1 MITCLNRNE
10 IESNGG
16 QIVTNSDGT
25 ISVYNNVG
33 IPTLLTKPCCEAIGG
48 IFDVDTQ
55 KCMWSEK
62 STKSSPFN
70 IILNPRGNS
79 GEIFYVTPDEVCTL
93 QVSFDF
99 LFKFN
104 CEELKTMNSN
114 SVITMFESI
123 FAGMTINTKNGAS
136 IDKVYEE
143 TIFNKIG
150 IGNCYTYISS
160 AGTDTGF
167 YICGDLSENTVT
179 NDCLPL
185 NLYSLKTNNGTLDC
199 KNAQQFIVEGLF
211 KQSGLATTDFDKF
224 KFNINENAFAS
235 NWLNFKTEITDAS
248 VLSAITNQK
257 IVLAIKVSGAP
268 EYLSILIDNIE
279 LNKVC
284 KKLGKTTFLS
294 SSPGFELDRIKDNKK
309 SWVANTTR
317 THREFDINRY
327 DDTLPIRQTD
337 YYLDDERQVINTK
350 EIDLDINLAHAV
362 ESDVW
367 CYITSNPCILTG
379 NTVGIT
385 ICSGQVSTQIYTST
399 TATDGVTTYS
409 CPAGYTA
416 TTGNEQCQKI
426 TTTGSTFY
434 GTSYTCQL
442 SLSGVKSQY
451 NNGGAVFYEKIDL
464 TKTPI
469 STSGISGSITILEPL
484 FYGNGTGTSFTVQS
498 RVSGTS
504 NTLWVNDGL
513 GSYTTKGR
521 LNNAGIFSSTP
532 VSGTTPQFIGFS
544 HCLNIPVGGTY
555 SLGICGDNFV
565 KLKINGQQVVNF
577 DKWSGNLG
585 FWHVFPID
593 LKSGLNII
601 ELSGA
606 DALGP
611 PTNYTVASFA
621 AEIYSASTTV
631 LSALTTTIQLEPYI
645 VFSTKNKVGSTFD
658 IGDSSGYYC
667 PSGYVLDTCNGYSC
681 VKIENAPITATTTA
695 GTIASS
701 GTFCSASTTTYCCSD
716 SCGDKPID
724 INRLL
729 TQPLS
734 AVTTIEDFEYFLTSE
749 LIDAKNR
756 QTITSYP
763 TLRLL
768 YNRYMN
774 SLNYCGIKSS
784 AFDYYTMEKFS
795 KLIGNYWTD
804 LIEQVIPAT
813 TIWNSTKVYTNTI
826 FDEQKYKYKGYTSL
840 FGTNPCDDIVPLSP
854 TTGTSCGIDVK
865 TVFVQGG
872 PQNTLQFLRELNV
885 SEYDRIYLLQM
896 NSSNEFLGNVS
907 STNRSSSCYNIAECT
922 LAIDITHVDET
933 YPLNNGSATVNIY
946 GANGTPS
953 ILWSNGQTTNTIT
966 GLSGGTYSVK
976 VTDSICDKTQSVTIK
991 PSTQPPTL
999 TWSAYTFSCETETTF
1014 AIRKTI
1020 SGLSSPFSA
1029 FYYTGTTPSRV
1040 YIADGDSA
1048 KGNIYWFDPKTAT
1061 TESHMNYYSGI
1072 KANNVYTTFFDSKYL
1087 RAYLIG
1093 TSLDAQAGGSSPA
1106 SKIDVSG
1113 LTVYDIT
1120 TNTHYVVPYGS
1131 NIQYQRQTILVTNDY
1146 IFTKDSTISPS
1157 GGYRRFN
1164 RANPLSTSTAIP
1176 YPSGQ
1181 LSYFKLSTGVEGAPQ
1196 PYEVGDKIWLVAGS
1210 GNNNG
1215 NIGIFDTSFNYLTQ
1229 IVLPVKSYTGFGGT
1243 KYWQGGYYDKTY
1255 NRFYVNEINGKYRY
1269 VFEPNA
1275 QYTGATCIMS
1285 GSVGPYLENKKTY
1298 TVMSWSIDP
1307 VTNKLYNIFSLG
1319 NSELDSNPIYKT
1331 YEINRS
1337 SGQLLKLYNGYSF
1350 AELVQVND
1358 GLFDSLAGT
1367 QGGSVYWQN
1376 NGNAWSGDG
1385 QVVLYNNSISGNTTG
1400 RVSVKTLE
1408 LYSNNNP
1415 TGTIKDNQIGTEG
1428 YIAPYTDY
1436 TTCPPYFDLRCP
1448 TILKTASGT
1457 TAGYAEV
1464 QLAQSVQNN
1473 PAITKITVSALTSG
1487 YSAMTSTSYTPPFSG
1502 YTFVTFTGL
1511 PATLGNV
1518 GVTYYSGGSPSYVQL
1533 SACTT

>member
-1 MITCLNRNE
+1 MITCLNRKE
-10 IESNGG
+10 IEDNNG
-16 QIVTNSDGT
+16 QIITSKSGT
-25 ISVYNNVG
+25 ISVYNNFG

-55 KCMWSEK
+55 KCMSSKKSSE
-62 STKSSPFN
+62 SSPFN

-79 GEIFYVTPDEVCTL
+79 GEIFYVTPDEACTL

-104 CEELKTMNSN
+104 CEALKTMNSD

-211 KQSGLATTDFDKF
+211 KQSGLATTEFDQF

-268 EYLSILIDNIE
+268 EHLSILIDNIE

-317 THREFDINRY
+317 THREFDIKRY

-337 YYLDDERQVINTK
+337 YYLDDERQIINSK

-379 NTVGIT
+379 NTVGTT
-385 ICSGQVSTQIYTST
+385 ICSGQVNTQVYTST
-399 TATDGVTTYS
+399 TASDSGTTYS

-416 TTGNEQCQKI
+416 TTNNEQCQKI
-426 TTTGSTFY
+426 TITGASAYGIIYTGVSANTTS
-434 GTSYTCQL
+434 SYN
-442 SLSGVKSQY
+442 Y
-451 NNGGAVFYEKIDL
+451 FGARFYEKIDL

-469 STSGISGSITILEPL
+469 NMSGNSCGVGGDQPL
-484 FYGNGTGTSFTVQS
+484 FYNNG
-498 RVSGTS
+498 SGTTFNLQATKL
-504 NTLWVNDGL
+504 NTIWGDGTY
-513 GSYTTKGR
+513 SSTNGR
-521 LNNAGIFSSTP
+521 LNKIGIWANSGVAATLPITP
-532 VSGTTPQFIGFS
+532 GACPKQFIGFS
-544 HCLNIPVGGTY
+544 HCLDIPSGGTY
-555 SLGICGDNFV
+555 SIGIAGNNYVRF
-565 KLKINGQQVVNF
+565 KINGQQVVNI
-577 DKWSGNLG
+577 DKWYAN
-585 FWHVFPID
+585 FYWWHVFPID

-601 ELSGA
+601 ELTGA
-606 DALGP
+606 DEMDGATKGD
-611 PTNYTVASFA
+611 ASFG
-621 AEIYSASTTV
+621 AEIYSASTSV
-631 LSALTTTIQLEPYI
+631 LSAVTSNAELQQYI
-645 VFSTKNKVGSTFD
+645 VFSTKDKFNTPFDVGE
-658 IGDSSGYYC
+658 SSGYYC
-667 PSGYVLDTCNGYSC
+667 PSGYVLSTCNGYSC
-681 VKIENAPITATTTA
+681 IKIENTSITATTTA
-695 GTIASS
+695 GSIASS
-701 GTFCSASTTTYCCSD
+701 GTFCSGITTTYCCSD

-756 QTITSYP
+756 QTITSYA

-768 YNRYMN
+768 YDRYMN
-774 SLNYCGIKSS
+774 SLKYCGVKSS

-795 KLIGNYWTD
+795 KLIGSYWTD

-826 FDEQKYKYKGYTSL
+826 FDEQKYKYKAYTSL
-840 FGTNPCDDIVPLSP
+840 FGTNPCDNIVPLSP

-872 PQNTLQFLRELNV
+872 PQNTLQFLKELNV
-885 SEYDRIYLLQM
+885 SEFDRIYLLQM

-907 STNRSSSCYNIAECT
+907 STNKNNSCYNITECT
-922 LAIDITHVDET
+922 LAIDIEHVDET

-953 ILWSNGQTTNTIT
+953 ILWSNNQTTNTIT

-976 VTDSICDKTQSVTIK
+976 VTDSVCDKTASVTIK
-991 PSTQPPTL
+991 SPTL
-999 TWSAYTFSCETETTF
+999 AWSAYTFSCETETTF

-1020 SGLSSPFSA
+1020 SGLSSPLSA

-1040 YIADGDSA
+1040 YIADADST

-1061 TESHMNYYSGI
+1061 TESHMTYYPNI

-1093 TSLDAQAGGSSPA
+1093 SSMTTPGGSSTA
-1106 SKIDVSG
+1106 STIDVSG

-1120 TNTHYVVPYGS
+1120 GNTHYVVPYGS
-1131 NIQYQRQTILVTNDY
+1131 NTQYKRQTILVTNDY
-1146 IFTKDSTISPS
+1146 IFTIDSTIGT

-1164 RANPLSTSTAIP
+1164 RANPQATSTAIP
-1176 YPSGQ
+1176 YPTGATPS
-1181 LSYFKLSTGVEGAPQ
+1181 SYFSKGGQIPF
-1196 PYEVGDKIWLVAGS
+1196 EVGDKIWIIAGS
-1210 GNNNG
+1210 GNDSG

-1229 IVLPVKSYTGFGGT
+1229 IVLSAYTLNSGFPNT
-1243 KYWQGGYYDKTY
+1243 NKYWQNGYYDKTY
-1255 NRFYVNEINGKYRY
+1255 NRFYVNEVNGKYRF

-1285 GSVGPYLENKKTY
+1285 GSVTPYLENKKSF
-1298 TVMSWSIDP
+1298 VSMSWSLDP
-1307 VTNKLYNIFSLG
+1307 VTNNLYNIFVLG
-1319 NSELDSNPIYKT
+1319 NKESDTSPIYKT

-1337 SGQLLKLYNGYSF
+1337 SGQLLKLYSGYSF

-1367 QGGSVYWQN
+1367 QSGSVYWQTGTTWN
-1376 NGNAWSGDG
+1376 TDG

-1448 TILKTASGT
+1448 TILKTSGVT
-1457 TAGYAEV
+1457 TSYAEV

>member
-1 MITCLNRNE
+1 MITCLNRKE
-10 IESNGG
+10 IEDNNGK
-16 QIVTNSDGT
+16 IINNIDGT
-25 ISVYNNVG
+25 ISVYNNAG

-55 KCMWSEK
+55 KCMSSKKSSE
-62 STKSSPFN
+62 SSPFN

-79 GEIFYVTPDEVCTL
+79 GEIFYVTPDEACTL

-104 CEELKTMNSN
+104 CEALKTMNSD

-211 KQSGLATTDFDKF
+211 KQSGLATTEFDKF

-379 NTVGIT
+379 NTVGTT

-645 VFSTKNKVGSTFD
+645 VFSTKNKIGSTFD

-701 GTFCSASTTTYCCSD
+701 GTFCSFDTLTPYTIPCETFTAITATTRTGCPAGYTATTGDEQCQKITVTGASAYGIIYTGVSARTTDSYNLNGARFYEKIDLTKTPINIISGSSCGTSGLQTLYYNNGSGTTFNLQATKLNTIWGDGTYSYTNGRLNKIGIWASTSVTGTTLSTCPKQFIGFSHCLDIASGGTYSIGIAGNNYVKFKINGQQIVNLDTWYDNFLWWHVFPIDLKSGLNVIELVGADQSSPADKTLASFGAEIYSASTSVLSAVTSNAELEQYIVFSTRDKFGVPFDVGETSGYYCPSGYVLSTCNGYTCVKIENLPFTAYTQTGYTYTSPCAPYSGQTAYTQTVYIPTPNPSIYCCSD

-768 YNRYMN
+768 YDRYMN

-840 FGTNPCDDIVPLSP
+840 FGTNPCDDVVPLSP
-854 TTGTSCGIDVK
+854 TTGTSCFVDVK

-885 SEYDRIYLLQM
+885 SEYNIIYLLQM

-907 STNRSSSCYNIAECT
+907 STNKGGSCYNIAECT

-976 VTDSICDKTQSVTIK
+976 VTDSVCDKTASVTIK
-991 PSTQPPTL
+991 ST
-999 TWSAYTFSCETETTF
+999 
-1014 AIRKTI
+1014 
-1020 SGLSSPFSA
+1020 
-1029 FYYTGTTPSRV
+1029 
-1040 YIADGDSA
+1040 
-1048 KGNIYWFDPKTAT
+1048 
-1061 TESHMNYYSGI
+1061 
-1072 KANNVYTTFFDSKYL
+1072 
-1087 RAYLIG
+1087 
-1093 TSLDAQAGGSSPA
+1093 
-1106 SKIDVSG
+1106 
-1113 LTVYDIT
+1113 
-1120 TNTHYVVPYGS
+1120 
-1131 NIQYQRQTILVTNDY
+1131 
-1146 IFTKDSTISPS
+1146 
-1157 GGYRRFN
+1157 
-1164 RANPLSTSTAIP
+1164 
-1176 YPSGQ
+1176 
-1181 LSYFKLSTGVEGAPQ
+1181 
-1196 PYEVGDKIWLVAGS
+1196 
-1210 GNNNG
+1210 
-1215 NIGIFDTSFNYLTQ
+1215 
-1229 IVLPVKSYTGFGGT
+1229 
-1243 KYWQGGYYDKTY
+1243 
-1255 NRFYVNEINGKYRY
+1255 
-1269 VFEPNA
+1269 
-1275 QYTGATCIMS
+1275 
-1285 GSVGPYLENKKTY
+1285 
-1298 TVMSWSIDP
+1298 
-1307 VTNKLYNIFSLG
+1307 
-1319 NSELDSNPIYKT
+1319 
-1331 YEINRS
+1331 
-1337 SGQLLKLYNGYSF
+1337 
-1350 AELVQVND
+1350 
-1358 GLFDSLAGT
+1358 
-1367 QGGSVYWQN
+1367 
-1376 NGNAWSGDG
+1376 
-1385 QVVLYNNSISGNTTG
+1385 
-1400 RVSVKTLE
+1400 
-1408 LYSNNNP
+1408 
-1415 TGTIKDNQIGTEG
+1415 
-1428 YIAPYTDY
+1428 
-1436 TTCPPYFDLRCP
+1436 
-1448 TILKTASGT
+1448 
-1457 TAGYAEV
+1457 
-1464 QLAQSVQNN
+1464 
-1473 PAITKITVSALTSG
+1473 
-1487 YSAMTSTSYTPPFSG
+1487 
-1502 YTFVTFTGL
+1502 
-1511 PATLGNV
+1511 
-1518 GVTYYSGGSPSYVQL
+1518 
-1533 SACTT
+1533 